1 MFPPL
6 DHFWGQIV
14 QCAAHGFPPIRG
26 RMDAPSKVTDFE
38 FAIDPDEEIFRFDIP
53 VDYVFGVEVD
63 ESVGHLVDIDSTS
76 SFGKAAV
83 LHELL
88 VHLTLSGEFKHE
100 KDAVLVVEVAVET
113 KDVGMSQVL
122 LDLDFA
128 SDLFL
133 NPRLYNFLLVET
145 LEGKDIVG
153 FDLCPNHVDVPKPAF
168 TQRTTDV
175 KVIQVPIAGWPF
187 PVKEMR
193 IGQRQRWIEQEVL
206 TLSS

>member
-1 MFPPL
+1 
-6 DHFWGQIV
+6 
-14 QCAAHGFPPIRG
+14 
-26 RMDAPSKVTDFE
+26 MDTPSKVTDFE
-38 FAIDPDEEIFRFDIP
+38 FAIDSDEEIFRFDIP

-63 ESVGHLVDIDSTS
+63 ESVGHLIDVNSTS
-76 SFGKAAV
+76 SLGKATI

-88 VHLTLSGEFKHE
+88 VHLTLSSEFNHE
-100 KDAVLVVEVAVET
+100 EDAVLVVEIAVET
-113 KDVGMSQVL
+113 KDVGVSQVL

-133 NPRLYNFLLVET
+133 NPGLYNFLLVET
-145 LEGKDIVG
+145 LEGKDVVG
-153 FDLCPNHVDVPKPAF
+153 LGLCPNHVDVPKPAF

-187 PVKEMR
+187 PVKKMR
-193 IGQRQRWIEQEVL
+193 IGQRKRRIGQETL